1 MSRCLPMAAKSAA
14 ELADKLRRDIN
25 SLSDENRG
33 ARSRALKNLERA
45 LLGKGKPKKAVVTE
59 YVNGHLLEPLANVL
73 SDPVE
78 NCREAGLG
86 MLTQLVESGALRDA
100 YPALR
105 TCLPVLVRRVGKF
118 PSDEGAEEVR
128 LLIARLL
135 LQFLKAKS
143 CRRTKKAGDGD
154 GDDDAPAAAGNGGA
168 PAASAGGSGD
178 TTEGEP
184 QQPQQQQ
191 QQPKKKQKL
200 KRPSPLEAHLGELCV
215 IIAALLRDGFAD
227 VKLESAAALDEVCG
241 LFPQHMHLHLGLLVE
256 PLLANVLH
264 VQHRY
269 VMVVVVAVVA
279 VVVVVVVVAV
289 VVVVVV
295 AV

>member
-1 MSRCLPMAAKSAA
+1 MAAKSAS

-86 MLTQLVESGALRDA
+86 LLTQLVESGSLRDA

-105 TCLPVLVRRVGKF
+105 TCLPVLAKRVGKF
-118 PSDEGAEEVR
+118 PFDEGAEEVR
-128 LLIARLL
+128 LLIVRLL

-143 CRRTKKAGDGD
+143 CRRAKKAAGDGDDADGDGD
-154 GDDDAPAAAGNGGA
+154 GDGGA
-168 PAASAGGSGD
+168 AVGGSGD
-178 TTEGEP
+178 KEGE
-184 QQPQQQQ
+184 QPVQ
-191 QQPKKKQKL
+191 QQPKKKKKP
-200 KRPSPLEAHLGELCV
+200 KRPSPLEAHLGELCL

-264 VQHRY
+264 VQHRC
-269 VMVVVVAVVA
+269 VGGDGDGGGG
-279 VVVVVVVVAV
+279 
-289 VVVVVV
+289 
-295 AV
+295 